1 MPNGSQDD
9 IFVHGEHEYRCQG
22 GEVHRRPVD
31 RDDVSPFYAAWLV
44 VHGTNI
50 PNAVKRRFFD
60 KIRLP
65 VSAAA

>member
-1 MPNGSQDD
+1 
-9 IFVHGEHEYRCQG
+9 
-22 GEVHRRPVD
+22 VD